1 MKNKALAKTPP
12 MGWNSWDCYGAS
24 VREDEVLGNAQY
36 MADHLKAF
44 GWDTVVVDIQWS
56 EPTADSADYHP
67 FAPLV
72 TDGYGR
78 LMPAENR
85 FPSAA
90 GGRGFKP
97 LADQVHALG
106 LKFGIHIMRGIPR
119 QAVAANTPILGS
131 DARAADIADQQDVCL
146 WNTDMYG
153 VDPDKPGA
161 QAYYDSLLALY
172 ASWEVDFIKCDDMSA
187 PRYHAGEVELLRS
200 AINRCGR
207 DIILSLSP
215 GDTPLEAGEHVR
227 QHASMWRISN
237 DFWDSW
243 EALKSQFVRL
253 NKWTPFM
260 GEDSWPDADMLPLG
274 QIGLRSHGGQRPTH
288 FTRDE
293 QLTMMSLWSIAR
305 SPLMMGGEMR
315 LNDAWTLSLLTNADL
330 IYMLNHSH
338 GNAQLFHQDPLVIW
352 GCQDD
357 QGRAYR
363 AFFNLGE
370 ETFTCDADFFEL
382 PPYTRV
388 VDLWSQQARGRAGE
402 LSIPAHGV
410 KLLRLE

>member
-1 MKNKALAKTPP
+1 MKTKALAKTPP

-36 MADHLKAF
+36 MADHLKAY

-72 TDGYGR
+72 MDGYGR

-85 FPSAA
+85 FPSAVD
-90 GGRGFKP
+90 GRGFKP
-97 LADQVHALG
+97 LAEKIHALG

-119 QAVAANTPILGS
+119 QAVDANTAILGS
-131 DARAADIADQQDVCL
+131 DARAADIADREDVCL

-153 VDPDKPGA
+153 VDPSKPGA

-172 ASWEVDFIKCDDMSA
+172 AGWEVDFIKCDDMSA

-200 AINRCGR
+200 AIERCGR

-215 GDTPLEAGEHVR
+215 GDTPLQAGEHVS

-274 QIGLRSHGGQRPTH
+274 QIGLRSHGGQRATH

-315 LNDAWTLSLLTNADL
+315 LNDEWTLGLLTNADL
-330 IYMLNHSH
+330 IYMLNHSRD
-338 GNAQLFHQDPLVIW
+338 NAQLFHRDPLVIW

-370 ETFTCDADFFEL
+370 ETFVCDADFFEL
-382 PPYTRV
+382 PPYTRA
-388 VDLWSQQARGRAGE
+388 VDLWSHQARERAGE

-410 KLLRLE
+410 VLLRLE